1 MTNTEL
7 NFIAVNNYKTCKSI
21 VFIDASD
28 YNPDVEITQAKVI
41 VDTPMGYSCDLSFYP
56 KKINKFNSNSLKITN
71 VTNTNQLTSLPSGL
85 YKFNFSI
92 CPNEQIKQTV
102 NYFNVCIELKQLA
115 DIVCCLNESEEKELT
130 HIKKLI
136 ENLHYVKTY
145 AEICNDV
152 KKAKKLYDYTVK
164 EINRL
169 SKAGCGCY

>member
-92 CPNEQIKQTV
+92 CPNEQIKQTDKRV
-102 NYFNVCIELKQLA
+102 
-115 DIVCCLNESEEKELT
+115 S
-130 HIKKLI
+130 
-136 ENLHYVKTY
+136 
-145 AEICNDV
+145 
-152 KKAKKLYDYTVK
+152 
-164 EINRL
+164 
-169 SKAGCGCY
+169 